1 MYVGQTCSII
11 GDFSFARLRRKYPTK
26 DVHARYSPFT
36 EGKWKTSYFRGWIPD
51 GLLLKGLPLV
61 SIRRV
66 QGYFCAREEGIRS
79 SPTANTSE
87 RKRHRHMAH
96 GIALKREAAFRSA
109 PFEKESE
116 AREREEKEISTLS
129 NRRSNFDRR
138 DRKFLQ
144 RIPNKFYEQF

>member
-1 MYVGQTCSII
+1 MCKAIS
-11 GDFSFARLRRKYPTK
+11 
-26 DVHARYSPFT
+26 
-36 EGKWKTSYFRGWIPD
+36 
-51 GLLLKGLPLV
+51 
-61 SIRRV
+61 V
-66 QGYFCAREEGIRS
+66 QGRRESGP

-129 NRRSNFDRR
+129 NGRSNFNR
-138 DRKFLQ
+138 
-144 RIPNKFYEQF
+144 